1 MKHKCPPEKRSPVVM
16 KQGCVRKRVSFNPH
30 HSVIACP
37 MAPSSEPASGFSK
50 TQMKDPL
57 PKERRVQQLI
67 ARKAVLSFQRY
78 LQQSHAAS
86 SGNGDQA
93 RLAEVSA
100 KFSRRSKDVALETA
114 RVNFLEAHP
123 ASPGGQCPRFCSE
136 SDAINA
142 DVPVRLTEFPTV
154 KLTRKVSIDEV
165 SAMTRTKRQ
174 RVQEE

>member
-1 MKHKCPPEKRSPVVM
+1 M
-16 KQGCVRKRVSFNPH
+16 KQGCIRKRVSFSAHP
-30 HSVIACP
+30 SVIACP
-37 MAPSSEPASGFSK
+37 LAPSSESASGSSK
-50 TQMKDPL
+50 TKLKDPL

-78 LQQSHAAS
+78 LQQSDAAS
-86 SGNGDQA
+86 SENDDQA

-100 KFSRRSKDVALETA
+100 KFSRRAKDVALEAA

-123 ASPGGQCPRFCSE
+123 ASPGGQCPRFCSK
-136 SDAINA
+136 SDSINA

-154 KLTRKVSIDEV
+154 KLTRKVSIDED
-165 SAMTRTKRQ
+165 SAMARTKRQ